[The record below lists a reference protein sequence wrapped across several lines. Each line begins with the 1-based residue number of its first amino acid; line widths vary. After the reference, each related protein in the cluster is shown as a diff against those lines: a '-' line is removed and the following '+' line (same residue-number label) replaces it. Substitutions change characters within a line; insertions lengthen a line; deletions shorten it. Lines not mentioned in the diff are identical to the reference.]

1 MAGVEQGTGPCL
13 KRYLER
19 RTGMNKSFAIKS
31 GMLVAVAVAAISF
44 YPPVFAETPGY
55 LLKAGMMN
63 GGMMGGGMMGQSSGN
78 DQSSQA
84 SVNPKRAD
92 ALLAY
97 MRKNSLTC
105 TSCHSV
111 SGSGVGP
118 SFAAI
123 SASYAGRDDAE
134 GTLQDHIEN
143 GFRRMPGGMANRSQA
158 AMLAKMIMD
167 LTKSQ

>member
-1 MAGVEQGTGPCL
+1 
-13 KRYLER
+13 
-19 RTGMNKSFAIKS
+19 MNKLFAIMP
-31 GMLVAVAVAAISF
+31 GMLVAVAATLF
-44 YPPVFAETPGY
+44 LPPVFAETPGY
-55 LLKAGMMN
+55 LLKAGMMT
-63 GGMMGGGMMGQSSGN
+63 GGMMGGGMMGGGMMGGEMMGQSSGN
-78 DQSSQA
+78 DESGQA
-84 SVNPKRAD
+84 SVNPRRAD

-105 TSCHSV
+105 TSCHRV

-158 AMLAKMIMD
+158 AILVKMIVD